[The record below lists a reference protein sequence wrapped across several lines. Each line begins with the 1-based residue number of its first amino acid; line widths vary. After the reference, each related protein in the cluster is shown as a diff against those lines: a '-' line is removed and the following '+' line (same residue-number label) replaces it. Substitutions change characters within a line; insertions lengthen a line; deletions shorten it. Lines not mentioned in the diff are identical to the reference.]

1 MVSVCT
7 EHWIFVCGVAGTDCE
22 ITNAAGTA
30 ATTLT
35 AITAPLHQA
44 IICIYA
50 NMTALAA
57 PEGPD
62 PY

>member
-35 AITAPLHQA
+35 AITAPLHH
-44 IICIYA
+44 CTRPSYA
-50 NMTALAA
+50 YMQI
-57 PEGPD
+57 
-62 PY
+62 

>member
-7 EHWIFVCGVAGTDCE
+7 EHWTFVCCAAGTDCE
-22 ITNAAGTA
+22 IASAAGITA
-30 ATTLT
+30 TLT
-35 AITAPLHQA
+35 AIAAPLHQA

-57 PEGPD
+57 SDGPD